1 MPETHTSPF
10 EIVKWDQSMVEEPE
24 TGPAIARAEV
34 HKIYRGD
41 LAGTAVAQ
49 LVLCGESSYSA
60 IERVSGTVGGRAGTF
75 VLAPNWDVTF
85 SGTFG
90 AVAGSIA
97 AEKIT
102 FTGAASA
109 QITGSVV
116 TLGNYPLVVGG
127 STTLTL
133 TEPGLQ
139 RQPGLRF
146 TERFAPVKSS
156 YKEVRPQSEAVA
168 AAPVGGT

>member
-1 MPETHTSPF
+1 MAMPETHTSPF

-75 VLAPNWDVTF
+75 VLAHGSTRGFGPEEYSPGVVVPG
-85 SGTFG
+85 SGTGELAGLAATVEFRHDGTSPAVTMHYQFG
-90 AVAGSIA
+90 
-97 AEKIT
+97 
-102 FTGAASA
+102 
-109 QITGSVV
+109 
-116 TLGNYPLVVGG
+116 
-127 STTLTL
+127 
-133 TEPGLQ
+133 
-139 RQPGLRF
+139 
-146 TERFAPVKSS
+146 
-156 YKEVRPQSEAVA
+156 
-168 AAPVGGT
+168 